1 MMRQRQIWIFV
12 MGLALLPLAVAAQVA
27 QEKNQARTSTVKT
40 SSTKEPS
47 PTVKNLVGVWRL
59 VEFEGTID
67 GQPVPRLNAGRLA
80 YDASGQVSLHMMK
93 LDRPKF
99 ASDKKRQST
108 NDEAKV
114 AFDGYVAYFGTYR
127 VNEAEGVVIHRIE
140 GSLFPNEIGKESIRF
155 YELSG
160 DRLILRV
167 TSLADGKILPKSS
180 STAYVV
186 WERVKQKGDND

>member
-1 MMRQRQIWIFV
+1 MARQRHIRIFIL
-12 MGLALLPLAVAAQVA
+12 GLMLLPLMGFAQVA
-27 QEKNQARTSTVKT
+27 QENRLGQMAIGIT
-40 SSTKEPS
+40 SSAKESTPI
-47 PTVKNLVGVWRL
+47 VKQLVGVWRL

-67 GQPVPRLNAGRLA
+67 GQPVPRLNSGRLA

-93 LDRPKF
+93 QDRPKF

-108 NDEAKV
+108 DAEAKV

-127 VNEAEGVVIHRIE
+127 INEAEGVVIHRIE
-140 GSLFPNEIGKESIRF
+140 GSLFPNEIGKESVRF

-167 TSLADGKILPKSS
+167 TSLVDGKILPKSA

-186 WERVKQKGDND
+186 WERVKQAGDNK